1 MTEHAYTHTHILVLF
16 PVNAERLQGTV
27 GAVRTRTGEM
37 KMSRMPREKQ
47 SSFLLD
53 NERQESWRLRKEGTN
68 GETGR
73 ERERKKKRTK
83 ENEEERMEEKW
94 R

>member
-16 PVNAERLQGTV
+16 PVNAEKLQGTV
-27 GAVRTRTGEM
+27 GAVRARNREM
-37 KMSRMPREKQ
+37 KMSRMPRKKQ

-53 NERQESWRLRKEGTN
+53 NERQEGWRLRKEGTDR
-68 GETGR
+68 ETGR